1 MAAPPL
7 LSISDIGVNLGD
19 RWLLRHVDLSLS
31 AGDRLALV
39 GRNGAGKSSLM
50 KLIAGSQEP
59 DEGSRWVAPGVQV
72 AYLPQTPTF
81 SGSMSLASYVIQ
93 GLKNERENGPEN
105 GPENGLG
112 RDENI
117 SDSMH
122 RADAMLMRMNMD
134 PARMTDG
141 LSGGERRRVS
151 LARALITN
159 PDILLLD
166 EPTNHLDLPTIEWL
180 EGLLKERGGALV
192 LISHDRAFL
201 RSLGNGIIWINQ
213 GNLRRREGA
222 FEQFEDWS
230 EGIMTEES
238 VRLRKLD
245 KRIADETRWSHQG
258 ISARRKRNQGRM
270 RELAELR
277 VQRIRDGGNMSR
289 QMSMTTGNAGGGG
302 QVVLEAR
309 NITIT
314 VPGAIP
320 QDEPHMLVSHFNAI
334 VKRGD
339 RLGIVGPNGA
349 GKSTL
354 LRVMLGEMEPS
365 AGHVKIGFGLLP
377 AYFDQNRTQL
387 NPDAN
392 PWTTLCPDGGET
404 VEVGGKP
411 RHVTSYLRDFLFDDH
426 KMTQRVGTL
435 SGGEQNRLMLARI
448 FAQPHNFLVLDE
460 PTNDLDLESMDL
472 LQEVVADYDGTVMI
486 VSHDRDFLDR
496 TVSGV
501 LAFEEQGR
509 ITPHAGGYSD
519 YLSRRTALAKA
530 DSKQRKAKK
539 KPAQE
544 KPSGPQKERLSY
556 KQTYLLKTLPE
567 EMSRLEAAIATAA
580 EKLGDMTFFAK
591 DPDAYQA
598 LSAQMD
604 ADNTA
609 FCEAEEM
616 WLELEIL
623 RETIEDN
630 PS

>member
-59 DEGSRWVAPGVQV
+59 DEGRRWVAPGVQV

-93 GLKNERENGPEN
+93 GLENERENGPK
-105 GPENGLG
+105 NGLG

-277 VQRIRDGGNMSR
+277 VQRIRDGGSMSR
-289 QMSMTTGNAGGGG
+289 QMSMTTGNAEGGG

-314 VPGAIP
+314 VPGATP

-354 LRVMLGEMEPS
+354 LRVMLGEIEPS

-544 KPSGPQKERLSY
+544 KPSGPQKVRLSY

-630 PS
+630 PP

>member
-93 GLKNERENGPEN
+93 GLKNEPEN

-151 LARALITN
+151 LARALVTN

-277 VQRIRDGGNMSR
+277 VQRIRDGGSMSR
-289 QMSMTTGNAGGGG
+289 QMSMTTGNAEGGG

-320 QDEPHMLVSHFNAI
+320 QDKPHMLVSHFNAI

-539 KPAQE
+539 KQAQE

-630 PS
+630 SS

>member
-72 AYLPQTPTF
+72 AYLPQIPTF

-93 GLKNERENGPEN
+93 GLKNEPEN

-277 VQRIRDGGNMSR
+277 VQRIRDGGSMSR
-289 QMSMTTGNAGGGG
+289 QMSMTTGNAEGGG

-544 KPSGPQKERLSY
+544 KPSGAQKERLSY

>member
-93 GLKNERENGPEN
+93 GLKNEPEN

-151 LARALITN
+151 LARALVTN

-277 VQRIRDGGNMSR
+277 VQRIRDGGSMSR
-289 QMSMTTGNAGGGG
+289 QMSMTTGNAEGGG

-392 PWTTLCPDGGET
+392 PWTTLCPDGGES

-460 PTNDLDLESMDL
+460 PTNDLDLESIDL

-630 PS
+630 PF

>member
-93 GLKNERENGPEN
+93 GLEN

-277 VQRIRDGGNMSR
+277 VQRIRDGGSMSR
-289 QMSMTTGNAGGGG
+289 QMSMTTGNAEGGG

>member
-105 GPENGLG
+105 GLG

-151 LARALITN
+151 LARALVTN

-277 VQRIRDGGNMSR
+277 VQRIRDGGSMSR
-289 QMSMTTGNAGGGG
+289 QMSMTTGNAEGGG

-320 QDEPHMLVSHFNAI
+320 QDKPHMLVSHFNAI

>member
-93 GLKNERENGPEN
+93 GLKNEPEN
-105 GPENGLG
+105 EPENGLG

-277 VQRIRDGGNMSR
+277 VQRIRDGGSMSR
-289 QMSMTTGNAGGGG
+289 QMSMTTGNAEGGG

>member
-93 GLKNERENGPEN
+93 GLKNE
-105 GPENGLG
+105 PENGLG

-277 VQRIRDGGNMSR
+277 VQRIRDGGSMSR
-289 QMSMTTGNAGGGG
+289 QMSMTTGNAEGGG

-539 KPAQE
+539 KPDQE
-544 KPSGPQKERLSY
+544 KTSGPQKERLSY

>member
-93 GLKNERENGPEN
+93 GLKNERENGPKN

-277 VQRIRDGGNMSR
+277 VQRIRDGGSMSR
-289 QMSMTTGNAGGGG
+289 QMSMTTGNAEGGG

>member
-7 LSISDIGVNLGD
+7 LSISDNGVNLGD

-81 SGSMSLASYVIQ
+81 AGSMSLASYVIQ
-93 GLKNERENGPEN
+93 GLENR
-105 GPENGLG
+105 LG
-112 RDENI
+112 KDDDI
-117 SDSMH
+117 SSRMH
-122 RADAMLMRMNMD
+122 QADAMLMRMNMD

-151 LARALITN
+151 LARALITD

-213 GNLRRREGA
+213 GKLRRREGA
-222 FEQFEDWS
+222 FDQFEDWS
-230 EGIMTEES
+230 EGIMTEEA

-270 RELAELR
+270 RELAEMRL
-277 VQRIRDGGNMSR
+277 QRARDGGNVSR
-289 QMSMTTGNAGGGG
+289 QMAMTTGNAEGGG

-309 NITIT
+309 NISIT
-314 VPGAIP
+314 VPGTPP
-320 QDEPHMLVSHFNAI
+320 QDEPHILVSHFNAI

-354 LRVMLGEMEPS
+354 LRVMLGETAPS

-404 VEVGGKP
+404 VEVGGKS
-411 RHVTSYLRDFLFDDH
+411 RHVTSYLRNFLFDDH

-501 LAFEEQGR
+501 LAFEQQGS
-509 ITPHAGGYSD
+509 ITSHAGGYSD
-519 YLSRRTALAKA
+519 YLSRRTALSKA

-539 KPAQE
+539 KPTQE

-567 EMSRLEAAIATAA
+567 EMRRLEAAIAGAA
-580 EKLGDMTFFAK
+580 EKLSDMSFFEK
-591 DPDAYQA
+591 DPAAYQV

-609 FCEAEEM
+609 FSEAEEM

-623 RETIEDN
+623 RETIEDYT
-630 PS
+630 S

>member
-93 GLKNERENGPEN
+93 GLKNEPEN

-277 VQRIRDGGNMSR
+277 VQRIRDGGSMSR
-289 QMSMTTGNAGGGG
+289 QMSMTTGNAEGGG

-314 VPGAIP
+314 VPGATP

-404 VEVGGKP
+404 VEVGAKP

-609 FCEAEEM
+609 FCEAEEI

>member
-19 RWLLRHVDLSLS
+19 RWLLRHIDLSLS

-93 GLKNERENGPEN
+93 GLKNEREN

-277 VQRIRDGGNMSR
+277 VQRIRDGGSMSR
-289 QMSMTTGNAGGGG
+289 QMSMTTGNAEGGG

-314 VPGAIP
+314 VAGATT

>member
-93 GLKNERENGPEN
+93 GLKNERENGS
-105 GPENGLG
+105 ENGLG

-277 VQRIRDGGNMSR
+277 VQRIRDGGSMSR
-289 QMSMTTGNAGGGG
+289 QMSMTTGNAEGGG

-509 ITPHAGGYSD
+509 ITPHSGGYSD

-598 LSAQMD
+598 LSAQMN

>member
-93 GLKNERENGPEN
+93 GLKN

-277 VQRIRDGGNMSR
+277 VQRIRDGGSMSR
-289 QMSMTTGNAGGGG
+289 QMSMTTGNAEGGG

-567 EMSRLEAAIATAA
+567 EMSRLEAAIATTA

>member
-1 MAAPPL
+1 MASPPL

-93 GLKNERENGPEN
+93 GLKNEPEN

-117 SDSMH
+117 SDSTH

-277 VQRIRDGGNMSR
+277 VQRIRDGGSMSR
-289 QMSMTTGNAGGGG
+289 QMSMTTGNAEGGG

-448 FAQPHNFLVLDE
+448 FSQPHNFLVLDE

>member
-59 DEGSRWVAPGVQV
+59 DEGTRWVAPGVQV

-93 GLKNERENGPEN
+93 GLKNEREN

-277 VQRIRDGGNMSR
+277 VQRIRDGGSMSR
-289 QMSMTTGNAGGGG
+289 QMSMTTGNAEGGG

>member
-19 RWLLRHVDLSLS
+19 RWLLRHIDLSLS

-81 SGSMSLASYVIQ
+81 SSSMSLASYVIQ
-93 GLKNERENGPEN
+93 GLENE
-105 GPENGLG
+105 PENGLE
-112 RDENI
+112 RDEDI

-277 VQRIRDGGNMSR
+277 VQRIRDGGSMSR
-289 QMSMTTGNAGGGG
+289 QMSMTTGNAEGGG

-314 VPGAIP
+314 VAGATT

-544 KPSGPQKERLSY
+544 KSSSPQKERLSY

>member
-81 SGSMSLASYVIQ
+81 SGSMSLASYVFQ
-93 GLKNERENGPEN
+93 GLKNEREN

-277 VQRIRDGGNMSR
+277 VQRIRDGGSMSR
-289 QMSMTTGNAGGGG
+289 QMSMTTGNAEGGG

-314 VPGAIP
+314 VAGATT

-519 YLSRRTALAKA
+519 YLSRRTALAEA

-539 KPAQE
+539 KPAHE
-544 KPSGPQKERLSY
+544 KPSGLQKERLSY

>member
-93 GLKNERENGPEN
+93 GLKNEREN

-277 VQRIRDGGNMSR
+277 VQRIRDGGSMSR
-289 QMSMTTGNAGGGG
+289 QMSMTTGNAEGGG

-392 PWTTLCPDGGET
+392 PWTTLCPDGGES

>member
-93 GLKNERENGPEN
+93 GLKNER
-105 GPENGLG
+105 ENGLG

-277 VQRIRDGGNMSR
+277 VQRIRDGGSMSR
-289 QMSMTTGNAGGGG
+289 QMSMTTGNAEGGG

-314 VPGAIP
+314 VPGATP

-354 LRVMLGEMEPS
+354 LRVMLGEMEPN

-544 KPSGPQKERLSY
+544 KPTGPQKERLSY

>member
-81 SGSMSLASYVIQ
+81 SSSMSLASYVIQ
-93 GLKNERENGPEN
+93 GLKNEREN

-277 VQRIRDGGNMSR
+277 VQRIRDGGSMSR
-289 QMSMTTGNAGGGG
+289 QMSMTTGNAEGGG

-320 QDEPHMLVSHFNAI
+320 QDKPHMLVSHFNAI

-392 PWTTLCPDGGET
+392 PWTTLCPDGGES

>member
-93 GLKNERENGPEN
+93 GLKNEPEN

-277 VQRIRDGGNMSR
+277 VQRIRDGGSMSR
-289 QMSMTTGNAGGGG
+289 QMSMTTGNAEGGG

>member
-93 GLKNERENGPEN
+93 GLKNERENGS
-105 GPENGLG
+105 ENGLG

-277 VQRIRDGGNMSR
+277 VQRIRDGGSMSR
-289 QMSMTTGNAGGGG
+289 QMSMTTGNAEGGG

-501 LAFEEQGR
+501 LAFEEQGC

>member
-81 SGSMSLASYVIQ
+81 SGSMSLASYVFQ
-93 GLKNERENGPEN
+93 GLKNEREN

-277 VQRIRDGGNMSR
+277 VQRIRDGGSMSR
-289 QMSMTTGNAGGGG
+289 QMSMTTGNAEGGG

-314 VPGAIP
+314 VAGATT

-519 YLSRRTALAKA
+519 YLSRRTALAEA

>member
-105 GPENGLG
+105 GLG

-151 LARALITN
+151 LARALVTN

-277 VQRIRDGGNMSR
+277 VQRIRDGGSMSR
-289 QMSMTTGNAGGGG
+289 QMSMTTGNAEGGG

-630 PS
+630 PF

>member
-50 KLIAGSQEP
+50 KLIAGNQEP

-93 GLKNERENGPEN
+93 GLKN

-277 VQRIRDGGNMSR
+277 VQRIRDGGSMSR
-289 QMSMTTGNAGGGG
+289 QMSMTTGNAEGGG

-320 QDEPHMLVSHFNAI
+320 QDKPHMLVSHFNAI

>member
-72 AYLPQTPTF
+72 AYLPQIPTF

-93 GLKNERENGPEN
+93 GLENEREN

-277 VQRIRDGGNMSR
+277 VQRIRDGGSMSR
-289 QMSMTTGNAGGGG
+289 QMSMTTGNAEGGG

-314 VPGAIP
+314 VPGATP
-320 QDEPHMLVSHFNAI
+320 QDEPRMLVSHFNAI

-544 KPSGPQKERLSY
+544 KPSGSQKERLSY

>member
-93 GLKNERENGPEN
+93 GLENGR
-105 GPENGLG
+105 ENGLG

-277 VQRIRDGGNMSR
+277 VQRIRDGGSMSR
-289 QMSMTTGNAGGGG
+289 QMSMTTGNAEGGG

>member
-93 GLKNERENGPEN
+93 GLKNERENEPEN

-277 VQRIRDGGNMSR
+277 VQRIRDGGSMSR
-289 QMSMTTGNAGGGG
+289 QMSMTTGNAEGGG

-472 LQEVVADYDGTVMI
+472 LQEVVADYDDTVMI

>member
-7 LSISDIGVNLGD
+7 LSISDNGVNLGD

-81 SGSMSLASYVIQ
+81 AGSMSLASYVIQ
-93 GLKNERENGPEN
+93 GLENR
-105 GPENGLG
+105 LG
-112 RDENI
+112 KDDDI
-117 SDSMH
+117 SSRMH
-122 RADAMLMRMNMD
+122 QADAMLMRMNMD
-134 PARMTDG
+134 PAQMTDG

-151 LARALITN
+151 LARALITD

-192 LISHDRAFL
+192 LISHDRSFL

-213 GNLRRREGA
+213 GKLRRREGA
-222 FEQFEDWS
+222 FDQFEDWS
-230 EGIMTEES
+230 EGIMTEEA

-245 KRIADETRWSHQG
+245 KRIADETHWSHQG

-270 RELAELR
+270 RELAEMRL
-277 VQRIRDGGNMSR
+277 QRARDGGNMSR
-289 QMSMTTGNAGGGG
+289 QMAMTTGNAEGGG

-314 VPGAIP
+314 VPGAPP
-320 QDEPHMLVSHFNAI
+320 QDEPHILVSHFNAI

-354 LRVMLGEMEPS
+354 LRVMLGEMAPS

-404 VEVGGKP
+404 VEVGGKS
-411 RHVTSYLRDFLFDDH
+411 RHVTSYLRDFLFDDY

-496 TVSGV
+496 TVSGI
-501 LAFEEQGR
+501 LAFEQQGS

-519 YLSRRTALAKA
+519 YLSRRTALSKA

-539 KPAQE
+539 KPTQE

-567 EMSRLEAAIATAA
+567 EMSRLEAAIADAA
-580 EKLGDMTFFAK
+580 EKLSDMSFFEKNPA
-591 DPDAYQA
+591 AYQA

-609 FCEAEEM
+609 FSEAEEM

-623 RETIEDN
+623 REIIEDN
-630 PS
+630 TS

>member
-59 DEGSRWVAPGVQV
+59 DEGSRWVAPGVKV

-81 SGSMSLASYVIQ
+81 SGSMSLASYVIL
-93 GLKNERENGPEN
+93 GLENKCENGPK
-105 GPENGLG
+105 NGLD

-230 EGIMTEES
+230 EGITTEES

-277 VQRIRDGGNMSR
+277 VQRIRDGGSMSR
-289 QMSMTTGNAGGGG
+289 QMSMTTGNAEGGG

-314 VPGAIP
+314 VPGATP

-354 LRVMLGEMEPS
+354 LRVMLGEMEPN

-404 VEVGGKP
+404 VEVGGKL
-411 RHVTSYLRDFLFDDH
+411 RHVTSYLRDFLFADY

-501 LAFEEQGR
+501 LAFEEQGS

-519 YLSRRTALAKA
+519 YLSRRTALAKV

-539 KPAQE
+539 KPAQQ

-591 DPDAYQA
+591 NPDAYQA

>member
-50 KLIAGSQEP
+50 KLITGSQEP

-81 SGSMSLASYVIQ
+81 SGSMSLASYVVQ
-93 GLKNERENGPEN
+93 GLENGPEN
-105 GPENGLG
+105 GPENGLN

-230 EGIMTEES
+230 EGILTEES

-277 VQRIRDGGNMSR
+277 VQRIRDGGSMSR
-289 QMSMTTGNAGGGG
+289 QMSMTTGNAEGGG

-314 VPGAIP
+314 VPGATP

-519 YLSRRTALAKA
+519 YLSRRTALTKA

>member
-1 MAAPPL
+1 
-7 LSISDIGVNLGD
+7 
-19 RWLLRHVDLSLS
+19 
-31 AGDRLALV
+31 
-39 GRNGAGKSSLM
+39 
-50 KLIAGSQEP
+50 
-59 DEGSRWVAPGVQV
+59 
-72 AYLPQTPTF
+72 
-81 SGSMSLASYVIQ
+81 
-93 GLKNERENGPEN
+93 
-105 GPENGLG
+105 
-112 RDENI
+112 
-117 SDSMH
+117 
-122 RADAMLMRMNMD
+122 
-134 PARMTDG
+134 
-141 LSGGERRRVS
+141 
-151 LARALITN
+151 
-159 PDILLLD
+159 
-166 EPTNHLDLPTIEWL
+166 
-180 EGLLKERGGALV
+180 
-192 LISHDRAFL
+192 
-201 RSLGNGIIWINQ
+201 
-213 GNLRRREGA
+213 
-222 FEQFEDWS
+222 
-230 EGIMTEES
+230 MTEES

-277 VQRIRDGGNMSR
+277 VQRIRDGGSMSR
-289 QMSMTTGNAGGGG
+289 QMSMTTGNAEGGG

-392 PWTTLCPDGGET
+392 PWTTLCPDGGES

>member
-93 GLKNERENGPEN
+93 GLKNEREN

-277 VQRIRDGGNMSR
+277 VQRIRDGGSMSR
-289 QMSMTTGNAGGGG
+289 QMSMTTGNAEGGG

-544 KPSGPQKERLSY
+544 KSSGPQKERLSY

>member
-7 LSISDIGVNLGD
+7 LSISDNGINLGD

-59 DEGSRWVAPGVQV
+59 DEGSRWVASGIQV

-81 SGSMSLASYVIQ
+81 AGSMSLASYVIQ
-93 GLKNERENGPEN
+93 GLENR
-105 GPENGLG
+105 LG
-112 RDENI
+112 KDDDI
-117 SDSMH
+117 SSRMH
-122 RADAMLMRMNMD
+122 QADAMLMRMNMD

-151 LARALITN
+151 LARALITD

-213 GNLRRREGA
+213 GKLRRREGA
-222 FEQFEDWS
+222 FDQFEDWS
-230 EGIMTEES
+230 EGIMTEEA

-270 RELAELR
+270 RELAEMRL
-277 VQRIRDGGNMSR
+277 QRARDGGNVSR
-289 QMSMTTGNAGGGG
+289 QMAMTTGNAEGGG

-314 VPGAIP
+314 VPGTP
-320 QDEPHMLVSHFNAI
+320 PRDEPHILVSHFNAI

-354 LRVMLGEMEPS
+354 LRVMLGEMAPS

-404 VEVGGKP
+404 VEVGGKS
-411 RHVTSYLRDFLFDDH
+411 RHVTSYLRDFLFDDY

-501 LAFEEQGR
+501 LAFEQQGS

-519 YLSRRTALAKA
+519 YLSRRTALSKA

-539 KPAQE
+539 KPTQE

-567 EMSRLEAAIATAA
+567 EMSRLEAAIADAA
-580 EKLGDMTFFAK
+580 EKLSDMSFFEK
-591 DPDAYQA
+591 DPAAYQA

-609 FCEAEEM
+609 FSEAEEM

-630 PS
+630 TS

>member
-93 GLKNERENGPEN
+93 GLKNEPEN

-277 VQRIRDGGNMSR
+277 VQRIRDGGSMSR
-289 QMSMTTGNAGGGG
+289 QMSMTTGNAEGGG

-544 KPSGPQKERLSY
+544 KPSGPQKKRLSY

-580 EKLGDMTFFAK
+580 EKLGDMTFFAT
-591 DPDAYQA
+591 DPDAY
-598 LSAQMD
+598 
-604 ADNTA
+604 
-609 FCEAEEM
+609 
-616 WLELEIL
+616 
-623 RETIEDN
+623 
-630 PS
+630 